1 MCIRFDHPTKK
12 NELVLGSP
20 WEADM
25 AGVGASMGA
34 HGELAGGGT
43 KKEGGGERGLLGG
56 GAWGRGYT
64 HCSLLAASYTR
75 EEETWEE
82 ELNVRK
88 KRRRKEKR
96 KRNGR
101 KRKERKR
108 KNMEKFLNM
117 KIY

>member
-56 GAWGRGYT
+56 AMGKGLHA
-64 HCSLLAASYTR
+64 LLPAR
-75 EEETWEE
+75 C
-82 ELNVRK
+82 
-88 KRRRKEKR
+88 
-96 KRNGR
+96 
-101 KRKERKR
+101 
-108 KNMEKFLNM
+108 FL
-117 KIY
+117 YA